1 MEKYV
6 PDVYQKSIFT
16 IDYQKLKQN
25 GIKCLLFDLDNTL
38 VPYTT
43 KSIDDRVIDLIQN
56 LKEHKFTP
64 ILFSNSPKKRVQKY
78 MDQLGIEGCW
88 SARKPMIKK
97 FLETI
102 NKHEFNISE
111 VAIIGDQLLTD
122 IKGGNKAGITTVLIT
137 PIGKKDMI
145 FTYFHRFMERGIV
158 RKMSK
163 KNLFFRGKYYE

>member
-6 PDVYQKSIFT
+6 PDVYQKNIFT
-16 IDYQKLKQN
+16 INYQKLKQN

-43 KSIDDRVIDLIQN
+43 RELDGRVKDLIDN
-56 LKEHKFTP
+56 LKEHGFTP
-64 ILFSNSPKKRVQKY
+64 ILYSNSPRKRVQRY
-78 MDQLGIEGCW
+78 MDQLEIEGCW
-88 SARKPMIKK
+88 SARKPKIKK

-102 NKHEFNISE
+102 DKHEFTISE

-122 IKGGNKAGITTVLIT
+122 VLGGNKAGITTVLIT
-137 PIGKKDMI
+137 PIGNKDMI
-145 FTYFHRFMERGIV
+145 FTYIHRFFEKGIV

-163 KNLFFRGKYYE
+163 KNLFYRGKYYE